1 MGLCSQ
7 GLDSVLS
14 FRPPWIFFSTRHYGN
29 VSWKKKK
36 KRVMLAVDV
45 YPNNI
50 LHTFQILAKGDI
62 YRLTEIK
69 DSCLF

>member
-14 FRPPWIFFSTRHYGN
+14 FVPHGFFYKAWWERRL
-29 VSWKKKK
+29 K
-36 KRVMLAVDV
+36 KRLIMLAVDV

-50 LHTFQILAKGDI
+50 LHTFQTLAKGDI
-62 YRLTEIK
+62 YCLTEIK

>member
-1 MGLCSQ
+1 M
-7 GLDSVLS
+7 D
-14 FRPPWIFFSTRHYGN
+14 FFFYKALWERKLE
-29 VSWKKKK
+29 KKKK

>member
-1 MGLCSQ
+1 
-7 GLDSVLS
+7 
-14 FRPPWIFFSTRHYGN
+14 
-29 VSWKKKK
+29 
-36 KRVMLAVDV
+36 MLAVDV